1 MTHTN
6 QFPTTELLD
15 GITTWETQQLQQA
28 LETIRG
34 ELHNRTDADSITI
47 LWQVDDVQA
56 QRPDL
61 TTAQCQEV
69 LKALDHYH
77 DASIGINWDVIDCVA
92 DECFPA
98 PHNLAELREQA
109 E

>member
-6 QFPTTELLD
+6 QSTTTELLN
-15 GITTWETQQLQQA
+15 GIATWETQQLQRA
-28 LETIRG
+28 LETIRR

-61 TTAQCQEV
+61 TTAQCRQV

-77 DASIGINWDVIDCVA
+77 DATIGINWDVIDCVA
-92 DECFPA
+92 NGCFQA
-98 PHNLAELREQA
+98 PHNLDELREQV

>member
-6 QFPTTELLD
+6 QSTTTEFLD
-15 GITTWETQQLQQA
+15 GIATWKTPELQRA
-28 LETIRG
+28 LETIRR
-34 ELHNRTDADSITI
+34 ELRNRTDADFITI

-61 TTAQCQEV
+61 TTAQCRQV
-69 LKALDHYH
+69 LKALERNH
-77 DASIGINWDVIDCVA
+77 DATIGINWDVIDCVA
-92 DECFPA
+92 NDCFPA